1 MNQGERLPWQPS
13 GQDSELPLKGARV
26 WSLVG
31 ELRPCMLCDVA
42 KKKNKKNE
50 SGETESQSSW
60 LI

>member
-1 MNQGERLPWQPS
+1 MNQGEILPWQPS
-13 GQDSELPLKGARV
+13 AQDSELPLKGVGV

-31 ELRPCMLCDVA
+31 ELRSCMLCGVA